1 MATTER
7 PGTPRPMQ
15 APDSGHTQNRIR
27 AHRVPDPVFLSGRL
41 PGPMAAPWRP
51 HDGPM
56 ITR

>member
-15 APDSGHTQNRIR
+15 APDSGHKPNRIR
-27 AHRVPDPVFLSGRL
+27 APRVPDPVFFSGQL
-41 PGPMAAPWRP
+41 P
-51 HDGPM
+51 GPM